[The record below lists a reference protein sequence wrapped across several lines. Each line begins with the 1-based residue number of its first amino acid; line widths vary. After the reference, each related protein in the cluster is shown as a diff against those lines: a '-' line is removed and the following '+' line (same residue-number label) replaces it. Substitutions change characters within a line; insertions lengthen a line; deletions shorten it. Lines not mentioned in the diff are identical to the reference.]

1 MTLTI
6 EDGSGV
12 VGADSYVDA
21 TDASA
26 YLADH
31 YTTTQLA
38 TWTAASS
45 GDKEIHLRNAAQ
57 YLSTYYGGRWIGTRA
72 NETQGLD
79 WPRTAAA
86 DQDGYA
92 IDDDAIPQAIIDAQC
107 ELALRAAGAA
117 LTSDVSTSVAEIA
130 SESKSVGSISKSV
143 TYVGS
148 KPTQTRYTVVDRL
161 VSPFVY
167 SGTELGRA

>member
-1 MTLTI
+1 MSLTI

-12 VGADSYVDA
+12 AGADSYVDA
-21 TDASA
+21 TGASA
-26 YLADH
+26 YLAEH

-57 YLSTYYGGRWIGTRA
+57 YLSTVYAGRWLGTRA

-79 WPRTAAA
+79 WPRTSVA

-92 IDDDAIPQAIIDAQC
+92 IEDDAVPQAIIDAQC
-107 ELALRAAGAA
+107 ELALRASSAA
-117 LTSDVSTSVAEIA
+117 LASDVSTSGSAIA

-143 TYVGS
+143 TYVGAKS
-148 KPTQTRYTVVDRL
+148 TQTRYTVVERL
-161 VSPFVY
+161 VSPFVF
-167 SGTELGRA
+167 SGAELGRA